1 MIGCVLDVSRN
12 DDPVEFKSRPKAL
25 LGLELHLHPNALGL
39 KNILLVDDEKKLRG
53 LLSRILSQE
62 SFHVIEAD
70 DSKSAMKKLEADTDI
85 EVVICDVKLPD
96 GNGVELTKKI
106 RDKYPLV
113 EVILLTAFGNI
124 QDGVQA
130 MKFGAFDYLI
140 KGDENEKI
148 IPVLNR
154 ALEKTAFQRR
164 IKELEKK
171 LGNKYSFQSVIGNS
185 KPILHAVELAKKVA
199 VTDTTVLLLGET
211 GTGKEVFANAI
222 HQFSSRSAHSFV
234 AINCSALSK
243 ELFENELFGHKAG
256 AFTSAH
262 QDSKGL
268 IEQADE
274 GTIFLDEIGEMPM
287 EVQPKLLRVLESGEF
302 NRVGDNQS
310 QKVNVRILTATN
322 RDLEEE
328 IKVGKFRED
337 LFYRLSVFRIV
348 MPSLRDRVKDI
359 RPLAENFVRQF
370 SVKLNKPALK
380 ISEEFFSVLE
390 KHPWKGNIRELR
402 NVVERAVIVEESGEL
417 TKNSLPLEMMSGL
430 SPASGT
436 FSQFDLAGV
445 EKNHIQKIMQYT
457 HGNKTEAARLLNIG
471 LTTLYRKI
479 EEYHLTEQ

>member
-1 MIGCVLDVSRN
+1 
-12 DDPVEFKSRPKAL
+12 
-25 LGLELHLHPNALGL
+25 L

-53 LLSRILSQE
+53 LLSRILNKE
-62 SFHVIEAD
+62 AFHVIEAD
-70 DSKSAMKKLEADTDI
+70 DSKSAMKKLESVDDI

-106 RDKYPLV
+106 RDKYPMI

-164 IKELEKK
+164 IIELEKK

-185 KPILHAVELAKKVA
+185 KPILQAIELAKKVA

-222 HQFSSRSAHSFV
+222 HQFSHRSSHPFV
-234 AINCSALSK
+234 AINCSAFSK

-268 IEQADE
+268 IEQADQ
-274 GTIFLDEIGEMPM
+274 GTLFLDEIAEMPI

-310 QKVNVRILTATN
+310 QKVNVRIITATN
-322 RDLEEE
+322 RDPEME
-328 IKVGKFRED
+328 IRAGKFRED

-348 MPSLRDRVKDI
+348 MPSLRDRIKDI
-359 RPLAENFVRQF
+359 RPLAEYFVKQF
-370 SVKLNKPALK
+370 SVKLNKPDLK

-417 TKNSLPLEMMSGL
+417 TKNSLSVEMMAGISWP
-430 SPASGT
+430 SDS

-445 EKNHIQKIMQYT
+445 EKNHIQKVLQYT
-457 HGNKTEAARLLNIG
+457 RGNKTESARLLNIG

-479 EEYHLTEQ
+479 EEYQLAEQ